1 MRLWKC
7 PSLHSTLNYLC
18 TLGDTGFFRLQGIV
32 KATVSEVFEDLKK
45 QILEG
50 SDQNWSCPD
59 YALLAVSASEILKLK
74 SSNTSET
81 VAFNITSYQTFE
93 TP

>member
-1 MRLWKC
+1 M
-7 PSLHSTLNYLC
+7 
-18 TLGDTGFFRLQGIV
+18 
-32 KATVSEVFEDLKK
+32 KAAVSGVFEDLKYK
-45 QILEG
+45 ITEGSDNYRVLIFVYLG